1 VEGRRGEDE
10 KEEVGDE
17 AHGGWVVGVVV
28 WLLNAGISG
37 IFRKGG
43 RKERRGAVV
52 VVACLRRRLWWF
64 GAGVYR
70 FWWEGRWI
78 GWL

>member
-1 VEGRRGEDE
+1 MKRMM
-10 KEEVGDE
+10 VGI
-17 AHGGWVVGVVV
+17 GVMV

-43 RKERRGAVV
+43 RKERKGAVV

-70 FWWEGRWI
+70 F
-78 GWL
+78 